1 MPSGIRT
8 RREINN
14 DDDSW
19 MMTFG
24 DVIALL
30 LAFFVLILSTSSPD
44 IGKFERF
51 QQAMAS
57 LAEGKAVPTPFTDI
71 RDGLQEIIEEND
83 LQQSVHVEL
92 KPDGVVMEFSDL
104 SLFKPGKADLNANS
118 IDVLTK
124 ASEVIRKNQKEH
136 YLIEIEG
143 HTDDLPIHNN
153 EFESNWELSSARSTG
168 VVRHFIGLGVDP
180 NKLKGAAYAD
190 TRPKVELGTDGV
202 TDTEARAQNRRIVIF
217 VHR

>member
-1 MPSGIRT
+1 MPTGLRT
-8 RREINN
+8 RREVNS
-14 DDDSW
+14 DDDAW

-24 DVIALL
+24 DVITLL

-44 IGKFERF
+44 IGKFEAF

-57 LAEGKAVPTPFTDI
+57 LSEGKEVPTPFTDI
-71 RDGLQEIIEEND
+71 RDGLQEIIEAND
-83 LQQSVHVEL
+83 LQNSVDVEL
-92 KPDGVVMEFSDL
+92 LPDGVLLEFSDL
-104 SLFKPGKADLNANS
+104 SLFKPGKADLNS
-118 IDVLTK
+118 TSTEILTK
-124 ASEVIRKNQKEH
+124 AADVIKANQKSH

-168 VVRHFIGLGVDP
+168 VVRHFISLGIDP
-180 NKLKGAAYAD
+180 IKLKGAAYAD
-190 TRPKVELGTDGV
+190 TRPKVALGTVGV
-202 TDTEARAQNRRIVIF
+202 NDSEARAQNRRIVIF